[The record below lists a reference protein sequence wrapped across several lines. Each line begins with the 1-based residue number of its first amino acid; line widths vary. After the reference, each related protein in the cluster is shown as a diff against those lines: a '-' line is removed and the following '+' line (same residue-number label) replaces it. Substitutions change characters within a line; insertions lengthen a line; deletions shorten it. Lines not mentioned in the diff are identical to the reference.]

1 MVFLFDDAK
10 HFQKELM
17 TVTYLLEETDKNIT
31 VAYFSLL
38 ADKITFNP
46 DEKKIWNRL
55 NRNIPNSK
63 RRRNY
68 PAVKIGRLAV
78 NQLYSGQGIGTFIL
92 DNIKYA
98 FSEVRRLGC
107 RFITVDAL
115 LSAVPFYERNGFRF
129 FTSQDE
135 NDETRLMFFDLKNF
149 VDRQIHDPIIS
160 HIVYLK
166 FSKLN
171 NPPALKQTQ
180 RRGVVLICRL
190 SE

>member
-1 MVFLFDDAK
+1 MDFTKLAQIQLSHDTEIKPFRCAEDDLNGFLFDDAK

-17 TVTYLLEETDKNIT
+17 AVTYLLENLQKNVT

-38 ADKITFNP
+38 ADKISFNP
-46 DEKKIWNRL
+46 DEKNVWNKL

-78 NQLYSGQGIGTFIL
+78 NEQYAGAGVGTFIL

-98 FSEVRRLGC
+98 FTTVKRLGC

-115 LSAVPFYERNGFRF
+115 VSAAPFYEKNGFRF
-129 FTSQDE
+129 FTDSDKNE
-135 NDETRLMFFDLKNF
+135 ETRLMFFDLKNF
-149 VDRQIHDPIIS
+149 I
-160 HIVYLK
+160 
-166 FSKLN
+166 
-171 NPPALKQTQ
+171 
-180 RRGVVLICRL
+180 
-190 SE
+190 E

>member
-1 MVFLFDDAK
+1 MDITKLRQFQLSSDTDIKPFKCADNDLNDFLFDDAK

-17 TVTYLLEETDKNIT
+17 AVTYLLEYMEQNKT

-46 DEKKIWNRL
+46 DEKGMWNKL

-63 RRRNY
+63 RRRSY

-78 NQLYSGQGIGTFIL
+78 SEEFVGNRLGTFIL

-98 FSEVRRLGC
+98 FANVKRLGC

-115 LSAVPFYERNGFRF
+115 STAVAFYEKNGFQF
-129 FTSQDE
+129 FTEQDK
-135 NDETRLMFFDLKNF
+135 DDYTRLMFFDLKNF
-149 VDRQIHDPIIS
+149 I
-160 HIVYLK
+160 
-166 FSKLN
+166 N
-171 NPPALKQTQ
+171 
-180 RRGVVLICRL
+180 
-190 SE
+190 